1 MKKATTGFG
10 LLNIKNNETTMK
22 INLYFSSF
30 ILLLAFTTS
39 AQITK
44 GGSTKNYERY
54 HITYD
59 SIVTETKVPLKGF
72 TEHLSF
78 DIAYVTP
85 TDEWSKTQMT
95 QSEYLSNPYWASPF
109 FTGQVGLT
117 RGFSMGFGGITPLN
131 SLNKNLIPN
140 IDLGLNIKYGA
151 TFLGYSWRDIYTP
164 GYVMHELF
172 NESPTYGIFSM
183 IYFGIGPSITLI
195 PKPQDP
201 KFALDLYCRF
211 NANLVLTPNFSNIY
225 FLSEGGWYDLETTR
239 SGVCFDIS
247 PTLGFNLRFKGIKFF
262 LENTIN
268 VKAQNASN
276 GVEISEQME
285 IYESSTGNTDY
296 YYNTFS
302 LSNLLKLSNLQ
313 VGIGLPIN

>member
-1 MKKATTGFG
+1 
-10 LLNIKNNETTMK
+10 MK
-22 INLYFSSF
+22 IKLYFSSF
-30 ILLLAFTTS
+30 FLFLGFSIT

-44 GGSTKNYERY
+44 GGSIKNYERY

-72 TEHLSF
+72 TEHLTF

-95 QSEYLSNPYWASPF
+95 QSEYMNNPYWASPF

-117 RGFSMGFGGITPLN
+117 RGFSFGFGGITPLN

-151 TFLGYSWRDIYTP
+151 TFLGYNWRDIYSS

-172 NESPTYGIFSM
+172 NESPTYGLFSM
-183 IYFGIGPSITLI
+183 FHMGVGPSITFI
-195 PKPQDP
+195 PDPQDP
-201 KFALDLYCRF
+201 KFALDVFCRF
-211 NANLVLTPNFSNIY
+211 NANLVLTPNFDNIY
-225 FLSEGGWYDLETTR
+225 FLDEGGWYELQTER
-239 SGVCFDIS
+239 SGVCLDIS
-247 PTLGFNLRFKGIKFF
+247 PTLGFNLRFKGVKFF

-268 VKAQNASN
+268 VKAQNN
-276 GVEISEQME
+276 MNTVTINEQME
-285 IYESSTGNTDY
+285 IYESSTWSTSNWD
-296 YYNTFS
+296 NTFS

-313 VGIGLPIN
+313 VGVGFPMN